1 MHKLKLFLIHQSEER
16 NSWSLP
22 EEKVQELCKLVD
34 ESLFKITP
42 ETIGP
47 VINSAKTIS
56 YMVKEGKFKTESIL
70 IEFTNYLL
78 GSLFKQNPEIYP
90 SIRDAI
96 SKKLLD
102 GTSYNLKS
110 INPDIVKKYF
120 SNQEIE
126 YEFITDNSIHEK
138 AS

>member
-1 MHKLKLFLIHQSEER
+1 
-16 NSWSLP
+16 
-22 EEKVQELCKLVD
+22 
-34 ESLFKITP
+34 
-42 ETIGP
+42 
-47 VINSAKTIS
+47 
-56 YMVKEGKFKTESIL
+56 MVKEGKFKTESIL

-102 GTSYNLKS
+102 GTSYNVKS